1 MNEPVRLL
9 MIQFLEWVL
18 SRNRTYD
25 ETMAAWRTSC
35 PRLSIWEDAM
45 IDGLIQ
51 IENDDSSQQ
60 SVVKLTPRG
69 LASLERTQTHQA
81 STNCNATES

>member
-1 MNEPVRLL
+1 
-9 MIQFLEWVL
+9 MIQFLEWVS
-18 SRNRTYD
+18 SRDRSYD

-51 IENDDSSQQ
+51 VENVDSSQQ
-60 SVVKLTPRG
+60 ALVRLTPRG
-69 LASLERTQTHQA
+69 LACLERDHTQQA
-81 STNCNATES
+81 APTFNAKES